1 MISSQAS
8 ASRLNGWYLGLAAAA
23 VTLTNQILEQI
34 GAPFKGFANGQKN
47 LFVSLK

>member
-23 VTLTNQILEQI
+23 VTLTNQNLEQI

-47 LFVSLK
+47 LVVSKK